1 MNNMDNIKLTSTEA
15 YLVAQLK
22 EKLNISHIPIYR
34 NGHLIRITD
43 IPDDEIYNNRQYA
56 YSAKIFIS
64 DEYIYNFNDIE
75 SIKSLEIPK
84 FNSLSGMPDV
94 TSDLSYILKMQAC
107 AENNITKSFF
117 FILKVYEL
125 MNGSPI
131 GWQRRDY
138 MMLIERL
145 WKNGL
150 ISEADQLENIMNNE
164 LIVFDHCKIFTKKL
178 KETFNTAKE
187 LNTDLIIS
195 SHHSDTCKE
204 CSILQ
209 DRVYSIS
216 GKSKKYPPL
225 PKQVLKYGNFHKGC
239 RHIFFTFHD
248 ISSIFKVESNGK
260 IYTDPIAYSNRPYVD
275 MRTPEEISRYTHFVL
290 KRQNDKDFEQAKRE
304 YYQYKFSGIDEK
316 PISFSK
322 YLKKINFVRIT
333 K

>member
-1 MNNMDNIKLTSTEA
+1 MNNMDNIKLTSTET

-22 EKLNISHIPIYR
+22 EKLNIRHIPMYR
-34 NGHLIRITD
+34 NGHLIKITD

-64 DEYIYNFNDIE
+64 DEYVYNFNDIE
-75 SIKSLEIPK
+75 SIKNFEIPE

-107 AENNITKSFF
+107 AEKNITKSFS

-150 ISEADQLENIMNNE
+150 IAEADQLENKMNNE
-164 LIVFDHCKIFTKKL
+164 VIVFDRCKVYTKKL
-178 KETFNTAKE
+178 KETLNTAKE
-187 LNTDLIIS
+187 LKTDLVVP

-216 GKSKKYPPL
+216 GKSRKYPTL
-225 PKQVLKYGNFHKGC
+225 PKQVFEYGNFHKGC
-239 RHIFFTFHD
+239 RHSFFAFHEN
-248 ISSIFKVESNGK
+248 ISIFNITKNGK
-260 IYTDPIAYSNRPYVD
+260 ILEKNPVLYSNRPYID
-275 MRTPEEISRYTHFVL
+275 TRTHDEIKRYNHFVQIQ
-290 KRQNDKDFEQAKRE
+290 QNDKDFEQAKRE
-304 YYQYKFSGIDEK
+304 YYRYKFSGIDEK

-322 YLKKINFVRIT
+322 YLEKINFVRII
-333 K
+333 